1 MIKSRTSAYVF
12 TADPLSADSMQ
23 QINLVQASVRAVN
36 SFNKLTGNPKRFR
49 VSLKGRLGKNN
60 PAAVNYQ
67 RTQRLINRSFYP
79 WTNPYQTIKL
89 ADAQRIDVYIHSR

>member
-1 MIKSRTSAYVF
+1 MIKQRTSAYVF

-23 QINLVQASVRAVN
+23 QINLVQASVRAIN
-36 SFNKLTGNPKRFR
+36 AFNKLTSNPKRFR
-49 VSLKGRLGKNN
+49 VSRLGKNN

-67 RTQRLINRSFYP
+67 RTQRLVNRSFYP